1 MSCSVLAS
9 GSAAQSLPRASCW
22 FHGELMLLQDQEL
35 YSFSILQRPWRTK
48 KLNDVFFSAS
58 VYNGRERILEG
69 LKQSMIEVDKAID
82 LIQRNFPQVAIQ
94 TVHPITRGWDS
105 FVLEI
110 NDELIFRIMAARGV
124 LPPIWAFLGTALWS
138 LQRQR
143 EVHYARDRR
152 LRAMFHM

>member
-1 MSCSVLAS
+1 
-9 GSAAQSLPRASCW
+9 
-22 FHGELMLLQDQEL
+22 MLLQDQEL

-110 NDELIFRIMAARGV
+110 NDELIFRILAARGV